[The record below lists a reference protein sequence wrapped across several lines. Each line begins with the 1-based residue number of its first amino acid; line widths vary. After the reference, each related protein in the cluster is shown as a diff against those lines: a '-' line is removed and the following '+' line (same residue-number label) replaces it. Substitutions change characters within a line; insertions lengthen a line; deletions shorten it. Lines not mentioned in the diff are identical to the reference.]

1 MTDPVGLQFDT
12 EIRTASDSN
21 AIGQAKSLLVKE
33 QLVTIPTETVYGL
46 AANAFSKEAVARI
59 FAVKGRPSNNPLIVH
74 VSSVEMAKEC
84 VSTWPDVASSLAE
97 KFWPG
102 PLSMVLAKAE
112 KIPDIVTDGGKTVAV
127 RCPSHSLMKEI
138 IELCGFPLAAPSA
151 NLSNRV
157 SPTRAQHVADQL
169 SGRIPLILDAGVCQ
183 IGIESTV
190 LDLTEDIPKILRLG
204 IISMTQLQDVLGE
217 VQLSSALKE
226 GEKIK
231 SPGQLQRHYS
241 PRARVILAQEPWQ
254 DSLSKA
260 EKGTHVIARES
271 APDYWEHDTWHEISS
286 SVEGYAKQIYDILN
300 HCDQA
305 GAETILIQSLPSD
318 SEWDA
323 VRDRLYRASK
333 N

>member
-112 KIPDIVTDGGKTVAV
+112 KIPDIEQPAV
-127 RCPSHSLMKEI
+127 R
-138 IELCGFPLAAPSA
+138 
-151 NLSNRV
+151 
-157 SPTRAQHVADQL
+157 
-169 SGRIPLILDAGVCQ
+169 
-183 IGIESTV
+183 
-190 LDLTEDIPKILRLG
+190 
-204 IISMTQLQDVLGE
+204 QLQCV
-217 VQLSSALKE
+217 AHP
-226 GEKIK
+226 I
-231 SPGQLQRHYS
+231 R
-241 PRARVILAQEPWQ
+241 
-254 DSLSKA
+254 
-260 EKGTHVIARES
+260 
-271 APDYWEHDTWHEISS
+271 
-286 SVEGYAKQIYDILN
+286 
-300 HCDQA
+300 
-305 GAETILIQSLPSD
+305 
-318 SEWDA
+318 
-323 VRDRLYRASK
+323 
-333 N
+333 